1 MMNLA
6 DRMLIKKIYY
16 FFLEIVVIFC
26 CYCWFNN
33 CIAYSI
39 NDKLFIFS
47 SRIESEKN
55 SLLVVKNNSVFIRKI
70 SGRIFEYKVPEDK
83 CFKLLNNAIVCVK
96 NGEVISIDDIPYNI
110 GGDYKIKTDKFADEF
125 FSESSN
131 DCNSMKF
138 DIINKLFVRK
148 EHINGFPAQLYLP
161 GYYNVLRLYLYT
173 DNSSEKN
180 DVKVFVVSENN
191 DVGCSL
197 FYDFKIYKPELDDSK
212 NEKKKK
218 NSKKK
223 IEAKMEYEFFK
234 KLSTESYKT
243 MLLDGYL
250 YLEPIKRNASIDSD
264 KIVLSVKNDKA
275 TYFNTIALDLK
286 WMDIGFEDVFS
297 KESHLIEDKKNN
309 LATSRKENISKRSV
323 AKRQF

>member
-1 MMNLA
+1 MMTS
-6 DRMLIKKIYY
+6 DMTLIKKKLFL

-26 CYCWFNN
+26 YYCFSSS
-33 CIAYSI
+33 ALYSVS
-39 NDKLFIFS
+39 DRLFIFS
-47 SRIESEKN
+47 SRIENEKN

-70 SGRIFEYKVPEDK
+70 TGRIFEYKVPEDK
-83 CFKLLNNAIVCVK
+83 CFKLLNNAVVCVK
-96 NGEVISIDDIPYNI
+96 NGEITSIDGVPYNV
-110 GGDYKIKTDKFADEF
+110 GHDFKIKTNKFADEF
-125 FSESSN
+125 FSESNN

-148 EHINGFPAQLYLP
+148 EHINGFPTQLYLP

-173 DNSSEKN
+173 DDFSEKN

-197 FYDFKIYKPELDDSK
+197 FYDFKIYKSKLDDYQYNK
-212 NEKKKK
+212 NKK

-223 IEAKMEYEFFK
+223 IEAKTEYEFFK

-250 YLEPIKRNASIDSD
+250 YLEPIKRNAHVDAD
-264 KIVLSVKNDKA
+264 KIVLSVNNNKV

-286 WMDIGFEDVFS
+286 WIDIGFEDVFS
-297 KESHLIEDKKNN
+297 KELRLAEDKKDN
-309 LATSRKENISKRSV
+309 LATSRKANMSKRSMT
-323 AKRQF
+323 KK